1 MKKNG
6 FHLTYCTNIHP
17 GESWKDTFDN
27 LQYHIPKIKKE
38 LSPDQPLGIGLRL
51 SNEASLDLIKTDKL
65 SEFKAWLKDNQAY
78 TFTFNGF
85 PYGGF
90 HRQVVKDKVHHP
102 DWTTEERRDY
112 TCRLFDILEELVPE
126 GMDGGISTSP
136 LSYKFWHDSDEKLD
150 EARKVSTTHMVEVAA
165 KLYQIKQQKGRLLHL
180 DVEPEPDGLLE
191 NTADV
196 LSFFRH
202 WLIPLGTEVFV
213 KQFNLTEEEAA
224 TALKDHVRVCYDV
237 CHFAIVYEK
246 PDEVLATFEGEGIK
260 IGKIQISAALKVNL
274 PQGDEEK
281 EAVRSLLLPFEE
293 STYLH
298 QVVARQRDG
307 SLVAFNDLSPALD
320 TLSETDAEEWRVHFH
335 VPVFLAEYGQLSS
348 TQEAIVE
355 VLNILQSS
363 KITNHLEVETYT
375 WEVLPE
381 DVNLDLTHS
390 IIRELQWVTE
400 KMDA

>member
-1 MKKNG
+1 MRKNG

-51 SNEASLDLIKTDKL
+51 SNEASLDLVKADKL
-65 SEFKAWLKDNQAY
+65 HEFKAWLINNQAY

-102 DWTTEERRDY
+102 DWNTEERRDY
-112 TCRLFDILEELVPE
+112 TCRLFDILEELLPE

-136 LSYKFWHDSDEKLD
+136 LSYKFWHDGAEKLD

-196 LSFFRH
+196 LNFYRY
-202 WLIPLGTEVFV
+202 WLIPIGTEVFV
-213 KQFNLTEEEAA
+213 KQFGLSEEEAA
-224 TALKDHVRVCYDV
+224 AALKDHIRICYDV
-237 CHFAIVYEK
+237 CHFAIVYERAE
-246 PDEVLATFEGEGIK
+246 EVFAAFEAEGIK

-274 PQGDEEK
+274 PQGDEER
-281 EAVRSLLLPFEE
+281 EAVRNLLLPFEE

-298 QVVARQRDG
+298 QVVARQKDG
-307 SLVAFNDLSPALD
+307 NLVAHNDLSPALD

-348 TQEAIVE
+348 TQEAIIE
-355 VLNILQSS
+355 VLNILQSR
-363 KITNHLEVETYT
+363 KVTNHLEVETYT

-390 IIRELQWVTE
+390 IIRELQWVIE
-400 KMDA
+400 KM

>member
-65 SEFKAWLKDNQAY
+65 SEFKAWLTDNQAY

-112 TCRLFDILEELVPE
+112 TCRLFDILEELLPE

>member
-1 MKKNG
+1 
-6 FHLTYCTNIHP
+6 
-17 GESWKDTFDN
+17 
-27 LQYHIPKIKKE
+27 
-38 LSPDQPLGIGLRL
+38 
-51 SNEASLDLIKTDKL
+51 SLDLIKTDKL
-65 SEFKAWLKDNQAY
+65 REFKAWLTDNQAY

-112 TCRLFDILEELVPE
+112 TCRLFDILEELLPE

-381 DVNLDLTHS
+381 DVNL
-390 IIRELQWVTE
+390 
-400 KMDA
+400 